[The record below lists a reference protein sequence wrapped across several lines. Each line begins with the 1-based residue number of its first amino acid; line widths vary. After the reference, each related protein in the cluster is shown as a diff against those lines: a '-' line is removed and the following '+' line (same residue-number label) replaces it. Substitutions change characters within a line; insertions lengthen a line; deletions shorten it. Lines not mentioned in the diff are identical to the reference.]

1 MYDYEKSA
9 SPISLKIPSDIE
21 VVLDNI
27 PIKHPFVPRICAQ
40 QGYLFIWFGTKET
53 DPDLYEDSQDNKLD
67 SQWATLTN
75 NENIEK
81 GVALFHIYDD
91 EVIIGS
97 FKTAGYMG
105 KRGKVEV
112 RNFLRK
118 MWTDTIT
125 MFGDKRII
133 CPAGSM
139 FEFLHLTMNQKRIP
153 HEPYHRELMQQ
164 FGFKR
169 VGDYWIR

>member
-1 MYDYEKSA
+1 MYAYEENA

-53 DPDLYEDSQDNKLD
+53 DPDLYKCSQDSKLD
-67 SQWATLTN
+67 SQWVKSTN

-81 GVALFHIYDD
+81 GVALLHIYED
-91 EVIIGS
+91 EVIVGS
-97 FKTAGYMG
+97 LKTAGYMN
-105 KRGKVEV
+105 KRGNVEV
-112 RNFLRK
+112 RKFLRK
-118 MWTDTIT
+118 MWSDTIT
-125 MFGDKRII
+125 MFNDKRII
-133 CPAGSM
+133 CPSGSM
-139 FEFLHLTMNQKRIP
+139 FESLHLFLNQKRIP
-153 HEPYHRELMQQ
+153 HEPYHRELMKQ

-169 VGDYWIR
+169 IEDYWVR